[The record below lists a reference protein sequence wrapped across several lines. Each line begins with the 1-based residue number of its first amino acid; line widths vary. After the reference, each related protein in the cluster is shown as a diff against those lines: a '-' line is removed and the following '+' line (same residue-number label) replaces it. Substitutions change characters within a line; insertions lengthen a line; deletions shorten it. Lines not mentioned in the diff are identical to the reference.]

1 MSKLQA
7 IIATI
12 LVIFPRSLALLA
24 ADATGELFVV
34 TIICTYSPII
44 EKHGKNIL
52 KKILNISWNVREKE
66 PEKTNLNT
74 QMSLDGELFGSK
86 LASNNT
92 IPLRM
97 NDQIQQITMYPA
109 SLFPLKAMWYLE
121 GFTTAIHRSIAN
133 SNVM

>member
-7 IIATI
+7 MIPTI

-34 TIICTYSPII
+34 TIICTYRPII

-52 KKILNISWNVREKE
+52 KKMLNISWNVREKE

-109 SLFPLKAMWYLE
+109 SLFPLKAIWYLE
-121 GFTTAIHRSIAN
+121 GFTTATHRSIAN